1 MTSYKSITIYI
12 TIMSEVEGFTDCE
25 LERVVQ
31 KMQQG
36 GVARVINDDGSE
48 TLIRVKKIDEGR
60 CGSDEFCY

>member
-1 MTSYKSITIYI
+1 MTSYKSTTIYI

-36 GVARVINDDGSE
+36 GVARIINDDGSE

-60 CGSDEFCY
+60 CGSDECCY